1 MPAGHHRSKPTPS
14 VQLGDR
20 LLPLLAGGRRTADE
34 LVLALMDD
42 LGRMTVSRPQV
53 LRWLCDHPD
62 LVDHDGDAWCQRG
75 RTTVDTSPLAP
86 RPAGEAAL
94 LDRIAQL
101 EAALVD
107 ADRDVAHARDALSE
121 AREDLRRV
129 QGYVVQLKAALDE
142 GERRTAPLTVA
153 MPTDVILAVAFAV
166 RDHLLQRMRTGER
179 EGASY
184 EELVAATGQAANTL
198 RYAIPRLA
206 GVFAIDDSGIPFR
219 VRLREQMV
227 AA

>member
-1 MPAGHHRSKPTPS
+1 MLAGHHRTKPAPS
-14 VQLGDR
+14 LPLGDR
-20 LLPLLAGGRRTADE
+20 LLPLLSGSRRTADE

-42 LGRMTVSRPQV
+42 LGRMTVTRPQV

-142 GERRTAPLTVA
+142 GQRQSTTASVA
-153 MPTDVILAVAFAV
+153 MPTDAMLAVVFTV
-166 RDHLLQRMRTGER
+166 RDYLLQRVRTGER
-179 EGASY
+179 EGATY
-184 EELVAATGQAANTL
+184 EEMVAATGESAHTL
-198 RYAIPRLA
+198 RYVIPKLA
-206 GVFAIDDSGIPFR
+206 GVFAIDASGVPFR
-219 VRLREQMV
+219 VRLRSLTV